1 MDSKNVPALDLLE
14 GELDRIFHRGTRG
27 LRFLLNR
34 RARAGGGSHFDPSV
48 VEAFLTLMEGPDL
61 LNGET
66 RDAIRSA

>member
-1 MDSKNVPALDLLE
+1 MCRRSTCWRVSSTVSSIEGRVGSDSCSIA
-14 GELDRIFHRGTRG
+14 ELGR
-27 LRFLLNR
+27 
-34 RARAGGGSHFDPSV
+34 GGGSHFDPSV